1 MIIVKDKEVQVIK
14 KINNNTFKEVR
25 ILFFVCMIL
34 SFLIFISFKIFGLF
48 IFMMSTIL
56 FLISQI
62 LYKKE
67 WPEKKIISFS
77 KDTLIIYLKN
87 KEKVIDTS
95 KIVNFSY
102 ISNSSVYRDNVFVNY
117 INENGKKKSHI
128 LKIRGKDAYDFTIT
142 ANGLIDNNF
151 SNIHP
156 TEDITYLNE
165 NKSVDEIFDSLK
177 KGNTVFAKLIGKTK
191 LLIRN
196 GNNYT
201 FESISSLV
209 FITKE
214 LVVFYMYI
222 PQLIIDFSQ
231 IKIGYDYTIKYSN
244 NSKFSISLSN
254 SQLFIDENDI
264 KKVKNTLEIKNDT
277 LFDEEK
283 IKQELEYERKYIK
296 HLKIIKSI
304 IFTDFILIFILYLC
318 KKEFIK
324 TYLYIF
330 GFLFIGCLIYLVIII
345 LQIKR
350 KCMKLYK

>member
-25 ILFFVCMIL
+25 ILFFICIIL
-34 SFLIFISFKIFGLF
+34 SFVVLVSFKILGLSLF
-48 IFMMSTIL
+48 IMNTIL
-56 FLISQI
+56 FFISHI

-67 WPEKKIISFS
+67 WPDKKIISFS
-77 KDTLIIYLKN
+77 KDKLIIYLNN

-102 ISNSSVYRDNVFVNY
+102 ISNTSVYWDTVFVNY
-117 INENGKKKSHI
+117 INEIGKKKSHI
-128 LKIRGKDAYDFTIT
+128 LKIRGNDAYDFTII

-151 SNIHP
+151 SNIH
-156 TEDITYLNE
+156 TIEDITYLNE
-165 NKSVDEIFDSLK
+165 YKSEDEIFDSLK
-177 KGNTVFAKLIGKTK
+177 NGNTVFAKLIGKTK

-196 GNNYT
+196 GNNYS

-214 LVVFYMYI
+214 LVVFYVYI

-231 IKIGYDYTIKYSN
+231 IKIGYDYKIKYSN
-244 NSKFSISLSN
+244 NSKFSVSLSN
-254 SQLFIDENDI
+254 SQLFINENDI

-304 IFTDFILIFILYLC
+304 FFTDLILISILFLC
-318 KKEFIK
+318 KKEFIN
-324 TYLYIF
+324 TFLSIF
-330 GFLFIGCLIYLVIII
+330 VFLFVGCLIYLAIII